1 MSNENESKERFDEE
15 LSALHD
21 GEADS
26 QERAALEARA
36 QAEPDV
42 AARLALFAQLDDALR
57 SLPEREAPADLGLR
71 LSARLEGE
79 APAGSSTRSRAAQ
92 RAPLRARRRWL
103 AGAGLAAAAALVLY
117 WSLSAPAAREGES
130 ALPRLVAQEDSRT
143 EAAVRAGAD
152 VRGVSEEE
160 VGIALHYDTLANLE
174 VIEQLEMLELLAA
187 LDAPGPRG

>member
-1 MSNENESKERFDEE
+1 MKNEDESKQRFDEE

-26 QERAALEARA
+26 QQRAALEARA
-36 QAEPDV
+36 LAEPDV
-42 AARLALFAQLDDALR
+42 AARLAVFAQLDDALR

-79 APAGSSTRSRAAQ
+79 ASAGPPTRSRAAQ
-92 RAPLRARRRWL
+92 DAPVRTRRVWL

-117 WSLSAPAAREGES
+117 WSVSAPAARDGES
-130 ALPRLVAQEDSRT
+130 ARSNWVAQEESRP
-143 EAAVRAGAD
+143 EAASPTL
-152 VRGVSEEE
+152 RGVSEEE

>member
-1 MSNENESKERFDEE
+1 MKNEDESKRRFDEE

-26 QERAALEARA
+26 EQRAALEARA

-42 AARLALFAQLDDALR
+42 AARLAVFAQLDDALR

-79 APAGSSTRSRAAQ
+79 ASAGSSIRSRAA
-92 RAPLRARRRWL
+92 RDAPVRARRVWL

-117 WSLSAPAAREGES
+117 WSLSVPDVRDGEPAR
-130 ALPRLVAQEDSRT
+130 PNWVAQEESQP
-143 EAAVRAGAD
+143 EAAGRTL
-152 VRGVSEEE
+152 RGVSEEE